1 MTKPKGIIVSNQIL
15 LLLWIK
21 SKLTNFL
28 LFKCWA
34 WWLKQWR
41 IPLQCRRLGFDPW
54 VEKIPWRRAWQPTLV
69 FLPGESPWT
78 GRLQSM
84 ELQIRIWLRQST
96 AHGRFSPSRQREAL
110 PVFAAQA
117 FSYWGWCCPCKKY
130 TVQCQVA
137 HRFDWLKVSKTYF
150 HWWATPTTFR
160 REAKPQ
166 PLKQSSQKKNDIP
179 RMWGLVCHQR
189 PWSKMQFPC
198 GYILAW

>member
-1 MTKPKGIIVSNQIL
+1 MVTHFSIL
-15 LLLWIK
+15 
-21 SKLTNFL
+21 
-28 LFKCWA
+28 A
-34 WWLKQWR
+34 WR
-41 IPLQCRRLGFDPW
+41 IPLN
-54 VEKIPWRRAWQPTLV
+54 RRAWQATV
-69 FLPGESPWT
+69 HGVADSDMKEW
-78 GRLQSM
+78 
-84 ELQIRIWLRQST
+84 QST
-96 AHGRFSPSRQREAL
+96 AHGRFPPSRQREAL

-189 PWSKMQFPC
+189 P
-198 GYILAW
+198 

>member
-1 MTKPKGIIVSNQIL
+1 MVWQSTPVSLLEESHGQRIL
-15 LLLWIK
+15 
-21 SKLTNFL
+21 
-28 LFKCWA
+28 A
-34 WWLKQWR
+34 
-41 IPLQCRRLGFDPW
+41 GY
-54 VEKIPWRRAWQPTLV
+54 
-69 FLPGESPWT
+69 SPWGCRFGYDWAT
-78 GRLQSM
+78 KH
-84 ELQIRIWLRQST
+84 ST
-96 AHGRFSPSRQREAL
+96 WKISTVSTERGAL

-137 HRFDWLKVSKTYF
+137 HGFDWLKVSKTYF

-189 PWSKMQFPC
+189 PGAKMQFPC
-198 GYILAW
+198 GCILAW